1 MTETIRNETF
11 NGLFILDLANNHQGD
26 IAHALHIVQSLGVIA
41 RELGITAALKFQFRQ
56 LDSFIHPD
64 YRDRK
69 DIPHIPRFL
78 STRLGTE
85 DYKALIREVRSQ
97 GMLVMCTPFDEESVD
112 LIQTLDIDIIKL
124 ASCSVVDSPLV
135 EKVASARMPTV
146 ISTGGASLQ
155 EIDCAVR
162 LLENNAN
169 PLAIH
174 HCVSIY
180 PTPSHQMQ
188 LNQIG
193 LLKQR
198 YRKHAIGWSTH
209 EDPDDTITVQL
220 ALAKGAVFF
229 ERHVGLSSDKHSLNK
244 YSSSPDQIRKWLS
257 GYFQGK
263 SKLGAQHRCPPP
275 VEEREA
281 LFSLRRGVYAK
292 RKIKTGEV
300 ITRDA
305 TFFAAPLALNGLDSG
320 QWREGSRADQDLDIN
335 QPLPTLLA
343 SSTYTPAQRIDEIM
357 LQVRGMLYD
366 ARIKISEKSS
376 IEISHH
382 YGLERFREFGAVII
396 EVINREYCKKLIIQL
411 PRQKHPYH
419 YHQKKEETFQ
429 ILHGDLE
436 VERNG
441 EPFVLNEGDLFLV
454 KPGDWHKF
462 STLHGVIFE
471 EISTTHYNNDS
482 FYQDEQ
488 IMNLSRTER
497 KTTLEN
503 WGI

>member
-1 MTETIRNETF
+1 MRDFDFNE
-11 NGLFILDLANNHQGD
+11 LFILDLANNHQGD
-26 IAHALHIVQSLGVIA
+26 LDHALGIIRSLGEVI
-41 RELGITAALKFQFRQ
+41 RQLNVKAALKFQFRQ

-85 DYKALIREVRSQ
+85 DYKVLIREVRSQ

-124 ASCSVVDSPLV
+124 ASCSVLDSPLV

-155 EIDCAVR
+155 EIDRAVR
-162 LLENNAN
+162 LLENNADS
-169 PLAIH
+169 LAIH

-229 ERHVGLSSDKHSLNK
+229 ERHVGLSSDQHSLNK
-244 YSSSPDQIRKWLS
+244 YSSSPDQIREWLS

-335 QPLPTLLA
+335 QPLPTQLA
-343 SSTYTPAQRIDEIM
+343 NSTYTPAQRLDEIM

-488 IMNLSRTER
+488 IMNLSRAER
-497 KTTLEN
+497 KTALEN